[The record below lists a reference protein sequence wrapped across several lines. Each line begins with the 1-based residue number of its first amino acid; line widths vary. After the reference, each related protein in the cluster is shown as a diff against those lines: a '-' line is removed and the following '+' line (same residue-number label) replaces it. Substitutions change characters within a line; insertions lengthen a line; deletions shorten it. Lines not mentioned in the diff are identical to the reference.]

1 MLYFMEPTVFTLKSL
16 PTPFNSKH
24 YSVLI
29 KKRKKGIMM
38 LYALHVDPI
47 E

>member
-1 MLYFMEPTVFTLKSL
+1 MLYFMEPKVFILKSL

-29 KKRKKGIMM
+29 KRRKKGTMM
-38 LYALHVDPI
+38 LYALHVEPI